1 MEAKTL
7 QSLQTLGNY
16 PFLVIILTSDGSP
29 EIENRRRSK
38 SRFRISDEKTF
49 EVMITFSAWLDCTL
63 LLKSW

>member
-16 PFLVIILTSDGSP
+16 PSLVIILTSDGSP
-29 EIENRRRSK
+29 EIANRRRSK

-49 EVMITFSAWLDCTL
+49 EV
-63 LLKSW
+63 